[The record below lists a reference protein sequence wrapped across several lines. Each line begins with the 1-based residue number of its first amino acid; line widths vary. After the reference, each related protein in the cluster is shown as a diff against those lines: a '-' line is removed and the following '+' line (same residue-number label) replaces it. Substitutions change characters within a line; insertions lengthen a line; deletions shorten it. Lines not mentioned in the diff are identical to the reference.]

1 MDLNMCVLIV
11 LVVCIGVCVADETVS
26 ITTKLGVINGKVVKI
41 KFRDHEFSSKQFLGV
56 PYGRHPTGTLR
67 FKKPEPYGRFETPF
81 EAFEFG
87 TACPQN
93 DISNNGIESKNEDCL
108 SLNIYVPT
116 TPTSNPPD
124 YAVLIFIHG
133 GGFIMGSSA
142 MIPGDV
148 LTSYGNIVFV
158 SINYRLGLFGFA
170 STGDKRAPGNQ
181 GLWDQRLAI
190 QWVNDNIDAFGGDP
204 SRITIM
210 GESAG
215 SMSVFMQGLYPP
227 NKGLFHNIIG
237 ESGTPALPFGNAM
250 DNKAAM
256 SIIADNV
263 DCVNENFDEAFIC
276 LQNVDTDTIMTK
288 MNELL
293 AKPEFQMAIQFLPII
308 DGEFLKRDPRET
320 IALAKEITLDDVEFF
335 RTLRV
340 ITGLNSAEGGMWL
353 QLLLAG
359 SADPESCVI
368 SHEDMRNIHISSML
382 PLVTKGKPVPE
393 LLKSIVAYQY
403 TDWSY
408 PENARLQY
416 VKFTGDLF
424 FNVPGVEWGLLHAN
438 SSDSN
443 SWMYHFEAEVE
454 KNVIPMPSWVKGANH
469 ADELMPIFGYS
480 VKGFGELRNITDY
493 VPPEWELDLSE
504 VMMTMWANFIKTG

>member
-1 MDLNMCVLIV
+1 MYMLIV
-11 LVVCIGVCVADETVS
+11 LVVCKVVCAADETVS
-26 ITTKLGVINGKVVKI
+26 VTTNLGVINGKVVKI

-56 PYGRHPTGTLR
+56 PYGKHPTGTLR

-93 DISNNGIESKNEDCL
+93 DVLDYGLESKNEDCL

-116 TPTSNPPD
+116 TPTSSPPD

-133 GGFIMGSSA
+133 GGFVMGSSA

-158 SINYRLGLFGFA
+158 SINYRLGMFGFA
-170 STGDKRAPGNQ
+170 STGDEMAPGNQ
-181 GLWDQRLAI
+181 GLWDQRLAV
-190 QWVNDNIDAFGGDP
+190 QWVNENIAAFGGDP

-215 SMSVFMQGLYPP
+215 AMSVFIQGLYPQ
-227 NKGLFHNIIG
+227 NTGLFQNIIAQ
-237 ESGTPALPFGNAM
+237 SGAPTMSLKSAM

-263 DCVNENFDEAFIC
+263 DCANENFDEAFIC
-276 LQNVDTDTIMTK
+276 LQNVDTDTIKTK
-288 MNELL
+288 LNELL
-293 AKPEFQMAIQFLPII
+293 AKPEFQMTLQFLPTI
-308 DGEFLKRDPRET
+308 DGEFLKRDPHET
-320 IALAKEITLDDVEFF
+320 IALAKETALDDVDFF

-340 ITGLNSAEGGMWL
+340 ITGLNNAEGGMWL
-353 QLLLAG
+353 QMLAAG
-359 SADPESCVI
+359 SDTETMVI
-368 SHEDMRNIHISSML
+368 SHEDIKNIHIPFML
-382 PLVTKGKPVPE
+382 PMVTNKQQVPE
-393 LLKSIVAYQY
+393 LLKSIVAYEY
-403 TDWSY
+403 TDWFH

-416 VKFTGDLF
+416 VKFVGDMF
-424 FNVPGVEWGLLHAN
+424 FNVPGVEWGLLRAN

-443 SWMYHFEAEVE
+443 IWMYQFAANVE
-454 KNVIPMPSWVKGANH
+454 KNVMPMPSWMKGANH
-469 ADELMPIFGYS
+469 GDDLMPIFGYTM
-480 VKGFGELRNITDY
+480 KGYGELGSITDY
-493 VPPEWELDLSE
+493 VPPEWELDLSQA
-504 VMMTMWANFIKTG
+504 MMTMWANFVKTG